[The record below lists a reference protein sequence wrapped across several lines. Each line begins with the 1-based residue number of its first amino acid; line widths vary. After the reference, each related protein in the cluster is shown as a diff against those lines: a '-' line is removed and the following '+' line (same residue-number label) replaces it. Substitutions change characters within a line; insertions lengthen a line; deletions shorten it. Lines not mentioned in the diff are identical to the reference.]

1 MQNVQVDLTVGEP
14 ITTKNQEMLTKASL
28 KARGWTDSLSRKF
41 LGEPDV
47 LRPNPHYR
55 SAPKMQLYRIDRV
68 IEIEQNEA
76 FEAAFETARK
86 RSEARKNSAIEQAE
100 RLREYI
106 RNLNIEF
113 PVWSKQRLTQETCD
127 HYNQLWRNTE
137 KRATP
142 QSSEDFLCRIAVNF
156 LRHGLTPYDM
166 ELYLMFGRIGSV
178 EGRVLLK
185 ARVLECI
192 AETYPFLKDECERQR
207 AQAWG
212 NYYYDTWYD
221 WHDAMSQH

>member
-1 MQNVQVDLTVGEP
+1 MQNVLTECSYTVDDAVTAGKE
-14 ITTKNQEMLTKASL
+14 QMLTKTSL
-28 KARGWTDSLSRKF
+28 KERGWTDALIRKF

-55 SAPKMQLYRIDRV
+55 SAPKMQLYKIDRV
-68 IEIEQNEA
+68 IDIEQNEA
-76 FEAAFETARK
+76 FKAALETARK
-86 RSEARKNSAIEQAE
+86 RSETRKKSAIEQAE

-106 RNLNIEF
+106 RNLKIEF
-113 PVWSKQRLTQETCD
+113 PVWSKQRLSQEACD
-127 HYNQLWRNTE
+127 HYNRLWRNTE

-142 QSSEDFLCRIAVNF
+142 QSPEDFLSRISVNF

-166 ELYLMFGRIGSV
+166 ELYLMFGKIGSV

-185 ARVLECI
+185 ARILECI

-207 AQAWG
+207 G
-212 NYYYDTWYD
+212 
-221 WHDAMSQH
+221 

>member
-1 MQNVQVDLTVGEP
+1 MQNVLTEQPVPSGKPKTVERV
-14 ITTKNQEMLTKASL
+14 EMLTKTSL
-28 KARGWTDSLSRKF
+28 KDRGWTDSLIRKF

-55 SAPKMQLYRIDRV
+55 SAPKMQLYKIDRV
-68 IEIEQNEA
+68 IDIEQNEA
-76 FEAAFETARK
+76 FKAALETARK

-113 PVWSKQRLTQETCD
+113 PVWSKQRLTQEACD
-127 HYNQLWRNTE
+127 HYNRLWRTTE

-142 QSSEDFLCRIAVNF
+142 QSSEDFLSRISVNF

-166 ELYLMFGRIGSV
+166 ELYLMFGKIGSV

-192 AETYPFLKDECERQR
+192 AETYPFLEDECERQR
-207 AQAWG
+207 TRLG
-212 NYYYDTWYD
+212 
-221 WHDAMSQH
+221 